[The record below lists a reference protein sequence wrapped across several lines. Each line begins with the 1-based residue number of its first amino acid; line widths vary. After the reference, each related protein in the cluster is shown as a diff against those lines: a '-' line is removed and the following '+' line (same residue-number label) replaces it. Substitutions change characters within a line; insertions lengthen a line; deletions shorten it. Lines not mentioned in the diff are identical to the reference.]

1 MKDLTRAF
9 PADARLSDTRPA
21 DTHNAG
27 RDQIE
32 RIFEE
37 RLAALSAGVV
47 QAVAESLAGARR
59 ELTSKLNQAVRR
71 LRASESEE
79 QWSKAIVDA
88 TQGFSD
94 RAALFFLRDS
104 SLQLAAVRNIAGGD
118 QRLATPLDSAPA
130 FRSAAQSKDTVV
142 ALRTKS
148 EMSEPIVRLAGEDA
162 ARKFYVFPIAAKERV
177 VALLYADAAEHIVE
191 TNGLEILAT
200 MAGAVIES
208 RSFGTQG
215 RPTLVSIGVPAIKL
229 EEQDLHLKAQRFARN
244 QVAEIRLYKSE
255 NVKNGRAGSNLYTSL
270 KAEIDSARE
279 AFRRDFLSG
288 PGTMADYLHLEL
300 VRTLA
305 NDDVQLLGP
314 DYPGPLL

>member
-1 MKDLTRAF
+1 MKDLTRATL
-9 PADARLSDTRPA
+9 ADTRINVA
-21 DTHNAG
+21 
-27 RDQIE
+27 RDQTE
-32 RIFEE
+32 RVFEE

-47 QAVAESLAGARR
+47 QAVADSLAGARR

-79 QWSKAIVDA
+79 QLSKAIVDA
-88 TQGFSD
+88 TQGFAD
-94 RAALFFLRDS
+94 RAALFFLRDG
-104 SLQLAAVRNIAGGD
+104 SLQLAAARNIPGGD
-118 QRLATPLDSAPA
+118 PMAAMPLDLASA

-148 EMSEPIVRLAGEDA
+148 EMSESIVRWVGEDA
-162 ARKFYVFPIAAKERV
+162 ARKFYLFPIAAKDRI

-200 MAGAVIES
+200 VAGAVIES
-208 RSFGTQG
+208 RAFS
-215 RPTLVSIGVPAIKL
+215 RPTLVNIHQDQNQQD
-229 EEQDLHLKAQRFARN
+229 QDLHLKAQRFARN

-255 NVKNGRAGSNLYTSL
+255 DVKNGRAGSNLYTSL
-270 KAEIDSARE
+270 RAEIDSVRE
-279 AFRRDFLSG
+279 TFRRDFLSG
-288 PGTMADYLHLEL
+288 PGTMVDYLHLEL

-314 DYPGPLL
+314 DYPGPLV

>member
-1 MKDLTRAF
+1 MKDR
-9 PADARLSDTRPA
+9 
-21 DTHNAG
+21 NAA
-27 RDQIE
+27 RDQTE

-47 QAVAESLAGARR
+47 QAVADSLAGARR

-79 QWSKAIVDA
+79 QWSKAIIDA

-94 RAALFFLRDS
+94 RAALFFLRDG
-104 SLQLAAVRNIAGGD
+104 SLELAASRNIPGGN
-118 QRLATPLDSAPA
+118 RMAATPLDSAPA

-148 EMSEPIVRLAGEDA
+148 EMSEPIVRWAGEDTG
-162 ARKFYVFPIAAKERV
+162 RKFHLFPIAAKDRI
-177 VALLYADAAEHIVE
+177 VALLYADAAEHSVE

-200 MAGAVIES
+200 VAGAVIES
-208 RSFGTQG
+208 RTFTTGPRPSLVNIGT
-215 RPTLVSIGVPAIKL
+215 PAMSL
-229 EEQDLHLKAQRFARN
+229 EDQDLRLKAQRFARN

-255 NVKNGRAGSNLYTSL
+255 HVKNGRAGSNLYTSL

-279 AFRRDFLSG
+279 TFRRDFLSG

-314 DYPGPLL
+314 DYPGPLV

>member
-9 PADARLSDTRPA
+9 SAETRPSDTRPA
-21 DTHNAG
+21 GTRNVA

-59 ELTSKLNQAVRR
+59 ELTSKLNQSIRR
-71 LRASESEE
+71 LRASETEQ
-79 QWSKAIVDA
+79 QWSKAIVDG
-88 TQGFSD
+88 TEGFSD
-94 RAALFFLRDS
+94 RAALLLLRDG
-104 SLQLAAVRNIAGGD
+104 SLELAAVRNIPGVD

-148 EMSEPIVRLAGEDA
+148 EMSEPIAHWFGEDT
-162 ARKFYVFPIAAKERV
+162 ARKFYLFPIAAKDRI
-177 VALLYADAAEHIVE
+177 VALLYADAVQNIIE
-191 TNGLEILAT
+191 TNGLELVAT
-200 MAGAVIES
+200 VAGAVSES
-208 RSFGTQG
+208 RTFS
-215 RPTLVSIGVPAIKL
+215 RPTLVHIQPD
-229 EEQDLHLKAQRFARN
+229 QDLHVKAQRFARN

-270 KAEIDSARE
+270 RTEIDSARE
-279 AFRRDFLSG
+279 AFRRDFLSA
-288 PGTMADYLHLEL
+288 PGTMVDYLHLEL
-300 VRTLA
+300 VQTLA

>member
-1 MKDLTRAF
+1 MKDRNVA
-9 PADARLSDTRPA
+9 
-21 DTHNAG
+21 
-27 RDQIE
+27 RDQTE
-32 RIFEE
+32 RVSFDDRLEE

-47 QAVAESLAGARR
+47 EAVAESLAVARR
-59 ELTSKLNQAVRR
+59 ELTSRLNQAVRR

-94 RAALFFLRDS
+94 RAALFSLRDG
-104 SLQLAAVRNIAGGD
+104 SLQLAAARNMSGAD
-118 QRLATPLDSAPA
+118 QMLATPLELAPA

-148 EMSEPIVRLAGEDA
+148 EMSEPIVRWAGEDA
-162 ARKFYVFPIAAKERV
+162 ARKFYVFPIAAKDRI
-177 VALLYADAAEHIVE
+177 VALLYADAAEHSVE

-200 MAGAVIES
+200 VAGAVMES
-208 RSFGTQG
+208 QAFTRS
-215 RPTLVSIGVPAIKL
+215 TLVNIQQD
-229 EEQDLHLKAQRFARN
+229 QDLHLKAQRFARN

-255 NVKNGRAGSNLYTSL
+255 DVKNGRAGSNLYTSL
-270 KAEIDSARE
+270 KAEIDSSRE
-279 AFRRDFLSG
+279 TFRRDFLSG
-288 PGTMADYLHLEL
+288 SGTMADYLHLEL

-314 DYPGPLL
+314 DYPGPLV

>member
-1 MKDLTRAF
+1 MKDLKRALS
-9 PADARLSDTRPA
+9 ADVRPSDTRSA
-21 DTHNAG
+21 A

-37 RLAALSAGVV
+37 KLAALSAGVV

-59 ELTSKLNQAVRR
+59 DLTSKLNQSIRR
-71 LRASESEE
+71 LRASETEE
-79 QWSKAIVDA
+79 EWSKAIVDA

-94 RAALFFLRDS
+94 RAAVFLLRDGA
-104 SLQLAAVRNIAGGD
+104 LHLAASRNISGAD
-118 QRLATPLDSAPA
+118 QMPATPLDSAPA
-130 FRSAAQSKDTVV
+130 FRSAAQSQDTVV
-142 ALRTKS
+142 ALRTKG
-148 EMSEPIVRLAGEDA
+148 EMSEPIAAWAGEDPS
-162 ARKFYVFPIAAKERV
+162 RKFNLFPIASKGGM
-177 VALLYADAAEHIVE
+177 VALLYADSTEHNIE
-191 TNGLEILAT
+191 TNGLELLAT

-208 RSFGTQG
+208 RTFSG
-215 RPTLVSIGVPAIKL
+215 PMLVNIQPD
-229 EEQDLHLKAQRFARN
+229 QDLQLKAQRFARN

-255 NVKNGRAGSNLYTSL
+255 SVKNGRAGHDLYTSL

-279 AFRRDFLSG
+279 GFRREFLSA
-288 PGTMADYLHLEL
+288 PGTMVDYLHQEL

>member
-1 MKDLTRAF
+1 MKDLKRALSAETR
-9 PADARLSDTRPA
+9 PSDTRSSA
-21 DTHNAG
+21 

-37 RLAALSAGVV
+37 RFAAMSAGVV

-59 ELTSKLNQAVRR
+59 DLTSKLNQSIRW
-71 LRASESEE
+71 LRASQTQE

-88 TQGFSD
+88 TQSFSD
-94 RAALFFLRDS
+94 RAAVFLLRDDALHLTAS
-104 SLQLAAVRNIAGGD
+104 RNISSAD
-118 QRLATPLDSAPA
+118 QMPATPLDLAPA
-130 FRSAAQSKDTVV
+130 FRSAAQSQDTVV
-142 ALRTKS
+142 ALRTKG
-148 EMSEPIVRLAGEDA
+148 EMSEPVAGWAGEDP
-162 ARKFYVFPIAAKERV
+162 ARKFYLFPIASKNRI
-177 VALLYADAAEHIVE
+177 VALLYADSTEHNVE
-191 TNGLEILAT
+191 TNGLELLAA

-208 RSFGTQG
+208 RTFSQ
-215 RPTLVSIGVPAIKL
+215 PSLVNIQPD
-229 EEQDLHLKAQRFARN
+229 QDLQLKAQRFARN

-255 NVKNGRAGSNLYTSL
+255 SVKNGRAAHDLYTSL

-279 AFRRDFLSG
+279 SFRREFLSA
-288 PGTMADYLHLEL
+288 PGTMVDYLHQEL

>member
-9 PADARLSDTRPA
+9 PADTR
-21 DTHNAG
+21 NAA

-37 RLAALSAGVV
+37 RLADLSAGVV

-71 LRASESEE
+71 LRASETEE
-79 QWSKAIVDA
+79 QWSKALVDA

-94 RAALFFLRDS
+94 RAALFSLRDG
-104 SLQLAAVRNIAGGD
+104 SLDLAAARNIPGVD
-118 QRLATPLDSAPA
+118 HLPATPLDSAPA
-130 FRSAAQSKDTVV
+130 FRSAAQSRDTVV

-148 EMSEPIVRLAGEDA
+148 EMSEPVAAWAGEDA
-162 ARKFYVFPIAAKERV
+162 ARKFYLFPIAAKDRT
-177 VALLYADAAEHIVE
+177 VALLYADATEHNIE

-200 MAGAVIES
+200 MAGAVIEGRTFS
-208 RSFGTQG
+208 
-215 RPTLVSIGVPAIKL
+215 RPTLVNIL
-229 EEQDLHLKAQRFARN
+229 QDQDMHLKAQRFARN

-279 AFRRDFLSG
+279 AFRREFLITADKM
-288 PGTMADYLHLEL
+288 PDYLHLEL
-300 VRTLA
+300 MRSLA

>member
-9 PADARLSDTRPA
+9 SADTRPSDTRNSA
-21 DTHNAG
+21 

-94 RAALFFLRDS
+94 RAALFFLRDG
-104 SLQLAAVRNIAGGD
+104 SLQLAAARNIPDRD
-118 QRLATPLDSAPA
+118 QMAVMPLDSAPA

-148 EMSEPIVRLAGEDA
+148 EMSEPIVRWAGEDA
-162 ARKFYVFPIAAKERV
+162 ARKFYLFPIAAKDRI
-177 VALLYADAAEHIVE
+177 VALLYADAAEHNVE

-208 RSFGTQG
+208 RTFS
-215 RPTLVSIGVPAIKL
+215 RPTLVNIQQD
-229 EEQDLHLKAQRFARN
+229 QDLHLKAQRFARN

-255 NVKNGRAGSNLYTSL
+255 DVKNGRAGGNLYTSL
-270 KAEIDSARE
+270 KTEIDLARE
-279 AFRRDFLSG
+279 TFRREFLTTADKM
-288 PGTMADYLHLEL
+288 PDYLHLEL
-300 VRTLA
+300 VRSLA
-305 NDDVQLLGP
+305 NDNVLLLGP
-314 DYPGPLL
+314 DYPGPLV

>member
-1 MKDLTRAF
+1 MKDRNVA
-9 PADARLSDTRPA
+9 
-21 DTHNAG
+21 
-27 RDQIE
+27 RDQSE

-47 QAVAESLAGARR
+47 QAVADSLAGARR

-94 RAALFFLRDS
+94 RAALFFLRDG
-104 SLQLAAVRNIAGGD
+104 SLQLAGARNIPGGD
-118 QRLATPLDSAPA
+118 QMAAMPLESAPA

-148 EMSEPIVRLAGEDA
+148 EMSEPIVRWTGEDA
-162 ARKFYVFPIAAKERV
+162 GRKFYVFPIAAKDRV
-177 VALLYADAAEHIVE
+177 VALLYADAAEHNVE

-200 MAGAVIES
+200 VAGAVTES
-208 RSFGTQG
+208 RTFTTGPRPSLVNIGT
-215 RPTLVSIGVPAIKL
+215 PAMSL
-229 EEQDLHLKAQRFARN
+229 EDQDLHLKAQRFARN

-255 NVKNGRAGSNLYTSL
+255 DVKNGRAGGNLYTSL

-279 AFRRDFLSG
+279 TFRRDFLSG

-305 NDDVQLLGP
+305 NDDVHLLGP
-314 DYPGPLL
+314 DYPGPLV

>member
-1 MKDLTRAF
+1 MKDRSVA
-9 PADARLSDTRPA
+9 
-21 DTHNAG
+21 
-27 RDQIE
+27 RDQTE
-32 RIFEE
+32 RMFEE

-71 LRASESEE
+71 LRASETEE

-94 RAALFFLRDS
+94 RAALFFLRDG
-104 SLQLAAVRNIAGGD
+104 SLELAAVRNISGVD
-118 QRLATPLDSAPA
+118 QLLAAPLDSAPA

-142 ALRTKS
+142 ALRTQS
-148 EMSEPIVRLAGEDA
+148 EMSEPIARWAGEDT
-162 ARKFYVFPIAAKERV
+162 ARKFYLFPIAAKERI
-177 VALLYADAAEHIVE
+177 VALLYADADQSVE
-191 TNGLEILAT
+191 SNGLEILAT
-200 MAGAVIES
+200 VAGAVIES
-208 RSFGTQG
+208 PTFS
-215 RPTLVSIGVPAIKL
+215 RPTLVTIQQD
-229 EEQDLHLKAQRFARN
+229 QDLHLKAQRFARN

-255 NVKNGRAGSNLYTSL
+255 DVKNGRAASNLYTSL

-279 AFRRDFLSG
+279 AFRRDFLST
-288 PGTMADYLHLEL
+288 PGKMVDYLHLEL

-314 DYPGPLL
+314 DYPGPLV